1 VAANTLDLARAHVKA
16 IRDILSS
23 DWYQELFPHH
33 PTLRENNNRKAEK
46 VQKSLAR
53 SDFFETIQG
62 GAVKGIGLGGLIT
75 GFGAGRKR
83 DYFGG
88 CIICDDLLKEQDFN
102 SLTQR
107 NIVYDWFKGALCA
120 RRNTS
125 STPIVVIMQRLHPD
139 DLVGR
144 LLQEEPDRPIVKCC
158 AYDEIEQKSVWETT
172 LSTSYLMKM
181 KNSEASIDRY
191 MFSAKYQQE
200 PILDLQSTI
209 KSEWWKY
216 YERIEDVFS
225 EIHAR
230 IITMDTA
237 YKIKTVNDESVIQLW
252 GFDREGQNAYLL
264 DMDHGRWEFPL
275 LLQRTREFFIRNNY
289 AINQKFIGKIF
300 VEDKASGT
308 SLAQTLRAE
317 KLPASLWLPKENE
330 PKDKMSRVLESSRY
344 IASGRVFLPKHA
356 PYARDF
362 VCQCAEFTGDDS
374 VHDDMVD
381 AMTMA
386 ILIWRGAGA
395 K

>member
-1 VAANTLDLARAHVKA
+1 
-16 IRDILSS
+16 
-23 DWYQELFPHH
+23 
-33 PTLRENNNRKAEK
+33 
-46 VQKSLAR
+46 
-53 SDFFETIQG
+53 
-62 GAVKGIGLGGLIT
+62 
-75 GFGAGRKR
+75 
-83 DYFGG
+83 
-88 CIICDDLLKEQDFN
+88 
-102 SLTQR
+102 
-107 NIVYDWFKGALCA
+107 
-120 RRNTS
+120 
-125 STPIVVIMQRLHPD
+125 MQRLHPD

-144 LLQEEPDRPIVKCC
+144 LSQEESQKWNIVKCS
-158 AYDEIEQKSVWETT
+158 AYDEIEQKSTWETT
-172 LSTSYLMKM
+172 LSTSHLMEM

-216 YERIEDVFS
+216 YERIEDVFP
-225 EIHAR
+225 EIHTR

-237 YKIKTVNDESVIQLW
+237 YKVKTVNDESVIQLW
-252 GFDREGQNAYLL
+252 GFDNAGQNAYLL

-275 LLQRTREFFIRNNY
+275 LLQRTREFFTRNNY
-289 AINQKFIGKIF
+289 AINQRFIGKIF

-356 PYARDF
+356 TYTRDF
-362 VCQCAEFTGDDS
+362 VRQCAEFTGDDS

-381 AMTMA
+381 TMTMA
-386 ILIWRGAGA
+386 LLIWRQAGA